1 MAHVGDEPASEVLP
15 AGRRRPET
23 SDGRVCQLESSG
35 AGHRPSHGVLM
46 RWWLKLRKRRALD
59 RDLQQEIAFHR
70 EMRAG
75 DADAPSFGN
84 ESQIREEMRHMWT
97 FVWLETA
104 WQDLRYA
111 ARSMRR
117 NPAFFLSAILILALG
132 IGVNTAV
139 FTVVRAVVLNP
150 LPFPDAQRLVMLWKN
165 NRNDAGNRS
174 GVAPADFL
182 DFQQQVRSCAAV
194 AAFTNTFFDV
204 TGVEEPYRVIAARVS
219 SNFFATLSVHPAVRR
234 DLTPLDDQPGA
245 NGVATLSHS
254 RWPRRIHD

>member
-75 DADAPSFGN
+75 DADAPSFGA
-84 ESQIREEMRHMWT
+84 ETQIREEMRDMWT

-111 ARSMRR
+111 LRGIRRSPGFAALAVM
-117 NPAFFLSAILILALG
+117 IMALG
-132 IGVNTAV
+132 IGANTAG
-139 FTVVRAVVLNP
+139 FTVLYNVR
-150 LPFPDAQRLVMLWKN
+150 FK
-165 NRNDAGNRS
+165 
-174 GVAPADFL
+174 
-182 DFQQQVRSCAAV
+182 
-194 AAFTNTFFDV
+194 
-204 TGVEEPYRVIAARVS
+204 
-219 SNFFATLSVHPAVRR
+219 TLLCLAS
-234 DLTPLDDQPGA
+234 D
-245 NGVATLSHS
+245 
-254 RWPRRIHD
+254 